1 MKRVFLVD
9 DSTRV
14 ILPETLWAEQVLAV
28 LRKQDHKIVLTD
40 QDPETCKRD
49 EDELKR
55 MGDLLDSTG
64 L

>member
-14 ILPETLWAEQVLAV
+14 ILPESLWAEQVLAV

-40 QDPETCKRD
+40 QDPDQCHRGE
-49 EDELKR
+49 EEMLR
-55 MGDLLDSTG
+55 MHALLESTG
-64 L
+64 I